1 MAVVLVTGCSSGF
14 GEAIALG
21 FIRRGDTV
29 VATMRKPDEAPASLR
44 AAISEARGQ
53 IEIIPLDVTSVESRA
68 SAVKNLMD
76 RHGRLDVLVNNAGVA
91 CTGSLEDTSLE
102 QLRLVFETNFF
113 GPHEMMRLAL
123 PIMRGQGA
131 GRIVN
136 ITAIGA
142 IFSTP
147 LYNAYCS
154 SKHAMDSIS
163 AGADIDARAFGV
175 RVVSVLPGQF
185 KTSIG
190 EKRLTGKLG
199 EAYEGVSNAMTKAR
213 QQRAGDVLTDLSP
226 VVNAVIEGATHPDP
240 KTRYAVGKG
249 MAEMLEPV
257 IRELN
262 VLQEFDLKRAGFR

>member
-1 MAVVLVTGCSSGF
+1 MTVVLVTGCSSGF

-21 FIRRGDTV
+21 FLRRGDTV
-29 VATMRKPDEAPASLR
+29 VATMRKPNEAPASLD
-44 AAISEARGQ
+44 AAITEAKGRL
-53 IEIIPLDVTSVESRA
+53 EIVPLDVTSAESRA
-68 SAVKNLMD
+68 SAVKRVMD

-91 CTGSLEDTSLE
+91 CTGSLEDTPLE

-113 GPHEMMRLAL
+113 GPHEMMRLVF
-123 PIMRGQGA
+123 PIMRQQGA
-131 GRIVN
+131 GRVVN
-136 ITAIGA
+136 VTAIGA

-147 LYNAYCS
+147 LYDAYCS

-163 AGADIDARAFGV
+163 AGADIDARSFGV

-190 EKRLTGKLG
+190 EKRLPGKVSA
-199 EAYEGVSNAMTKAR
+199 AYEGISSAMMKAR

-257 IRELN
+257 IRELDS
-262 VLQEFDLKRAGFR
+262 LQGFDLKRAGFA

>member
-21 FIRRGDTV
+21 FVRRGDTV
-29 VATMRKPDEAPASLR
+29 VATMRKPDEAPEGLHSAMGGSK
-44 AAISEARGQ
+44 GQ
-53 IEIIPLDVTSVESRA
+53 LEIAPLDVTNAESR
-68 SAVKNLMD
+68 SSVVKNLMN

-91 CTGSLEDTSLE
+91 CTGSLEDTPLE

-123 PIMRGQGA
+123 PIMRSQGA

-175 RVVSVLPGQF
+175 RVVSVLPG
-185 KTSIG
+185 
-190 EKRLTGKLG
+190 
-199 EAYEGVSNAMTKAR
+199 
-213 QQRAGDVLTDLSP
+213 
-226 VVNAVIEGATHPDP
+226 
-240 KTRYAVGKG
+240 
-249 MAEMLEPV
+249 
-257 IRELN
+257 
-262 VLQEFDLKRAGFR
+262 

>member
-1 MAVVLVTGCSSGF
+1 MAVILVTGCSSGF

-21 FIRRGDTV
+21 FVRRGDTV
-29 VATMRKPDEAPASLR
+29 VATMRKPDEAPEDLR
-44 AAISEARGQ
+44 SAMGGSKGQ
-53 IEIIPLDVTSVESRA
+53 LEIVQLDVTNAESR
-68 SAVKNLMD
+68 SSVVKNLMN
-76 RHGRLDVLVNNAGVA
+76 RHGQLDVLVNNAGVA
-91 CTGSLEDTSLE
+91 CTGSLEDTPLE

-123 PIMRGQGA
+123 PIMRSQSA

-190 EKRLTGKLG
+190 EKRLPGKLSKV
-199 EAYEGVSNAMTKAR
+199 YEGVSAAMTKAR

-226 VVNAVIEGATHPDP
+226 VVNAVIEAATHPDP